1 MAQKK
6 TSFSAATIAVVVV
19 VAVIFFFVGYLSHT
33 TVSTSVVPPSNV
45 QYY

>member
-19 VAVIFFFVGYLSHT
+19 VAVIFFFIGYLSHT
-33 TVSTSVVPPSNV
+33 TVSTSTL
-45 QYY
+45 